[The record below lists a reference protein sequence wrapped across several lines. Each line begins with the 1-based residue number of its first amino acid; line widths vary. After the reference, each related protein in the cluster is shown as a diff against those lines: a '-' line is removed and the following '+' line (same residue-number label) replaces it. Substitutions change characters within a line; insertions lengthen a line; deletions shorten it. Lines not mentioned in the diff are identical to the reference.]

1 MNKEI
6 SEKQGIKR
14 QGFYI
19 IAIILLVAGLTFL
32 EMKITDFG
40 SDIPISNTILMFTLI
55 NINLLL
61 LLTLLL
67 LVFRN
72 LAKLYYERRSKL
84 LGTKLKTRLTI
95 AFITLSLLPTIVLF
109 FFSIHF
115 ISASIAFWFNAPVEK
130 TLNSSLSVG
139 QKLYEFVE
147 EKNLF
152 FAERGALQID
162 KLKYLKKEKRKD
174 LVRYVQILQRAF
186 DRDAVEIYTPGA
198 ERLTF
203 SVENKLAGYYLEVL
217 KSDELT
223 TIAKGKNAKTI
234 TQDTS
239 IGEFIKTISTI
250 PFNVE
255 VKDAKAFMVISS
267 LAPIGLSS
275 DLASIATG
283 YEEYQQL
290 KMAKKPVQITNY
302 IALSIVAL
310 LVIFCAIWFG
320 FHIAES
326 ITTPLSKFAEGTQR
340 ISQGD
345 LSHQIDFETDDE
357 IGTLITSF
365 NKMTKELATGREK
378 LAYSEQLMISQNIE
392 LEKSRRY
399 IEIVL
404 ENVSAGVIT
413 LDNKGIVRTLNKA
426 AETMLSMKNEK
437 VVNKHW
443 KDFLK
448 GDYLDLAQRILT
460 QINPNADKIVFP
472 LSVAINGIPRYFS
485 IHYHSLTDDTNQ
497 NIGAVMVFDDLTELE
512 KAQRVAAW
520 REVARRIAHEVKNPL
535 TPINLSAQRLKRKY
549 SKRINEEIFDTCT
562 NTITEQ
568 VEHIRNLVNQFS
580 TFAKFPEVNLK
591 KCNIATVVSETIAL
605 YDDGLENVEIKTD
618 FADNIPDLNLDPQH
632 MKQAFI
638 NLFDNAVSAVNNNG
652 IIKVKISYDEIL
664 QIVTIEIADDG
675 KGLSDNEKSKLFEP
689 YFSTKTSGMGLGLA
703 IVNSIITDHN
713 GSIRVQDNKPQ
724 GAKFII
730 ELSVE

>member
-1 MNKEI
+1 MDKEKPEI
-6 SEKQGIKR
+6 HRMKKEGL
-14 QGFYI
+14 I
-19 IAIILLVAGLTFL
+19 IVAIILAVTALTFI
-32 EMKITDFG
+32 EIRITDFG
-40 SDIPISNTILMFTLI
+40 PDIPVSNTILMFTLI

-72 LAKLYYERRSKL
+72 LAKLYYEKKSKL

-198 ERLTF
+198 ERLTL
-203 SVENKLAGYYLEVL
+203 SVENKLAEYYLEVL
-217 KSDELT
+217 TSDELT
-223 TIAKGKNAKTI
+223 AIPKGKNAKTI
-234 TQDTS
+234 TQNTN

-250 PFNVE
+250 PFNVD

-267 LAPIGLSS
+267 LAPRGLSS
-275 DLASIATG
+275 DLVSIATG

-310 LVIFCAIWFG
+310 LVVFCAIWFG

-326 ITTPLSKFAEGTQR
+326 ITTPISKFAEGTLR

-345 LSHQIDFETDDE
+345 LDYKIDFETDDE

-365 NKMTKELATGREK
+365 NKMTKELKTGREK
-378 LAYSEQLMISQNIE
+378 LAHSEKLMMHQNIE

-399 IEIVL
+399 MEIVL
-404 ENVSAGVIT
+404 ENVSAGVLT
-413 LDNKGIVRTLNKA
+413 LDNDGKITTLNKA
-426 AETMLSMKNEK
+426 AKTMLSLKSENIL
-437 VVNKHW
+437 NKHW

-448 GDYLDLAQRILT
+448 GDYLNIAQKVLS
-460 QINPNADKIVFP
+460 QISPSSDKAVFP
-472 LSVAINGIPRYFS
+472 LSVAIDGIPRYFS
-485 IHYHSLTDDTNQ
+485 IHYNSLKDDTDQ

-535 TPINLSAQRLKRKY
+535 TPINLSAQRLKKKY
-549 SKRINEEIFDTCT
+549 SKQINEDIFETCT
-562 NTITEQ
+562 NTIIDQ

-580 TFAKFPEVNLK
+580 TFAKFPEVNLQQ
-591 KCNIATVVSETIAL
+591 CSIEVIVNETIAL
-605 YDDGLENVEIKTD
+605 YKEGLENVTIKPD
-618 FADNIPDLNLDPQH
+618 FDKNLPSLNLDPQH

-638 NLFDNAVSAVNNNG
+638 NLFDNAVSAVNKNG
-652 IIKVKISYDEIL
+652 IIRVTISYDEIL
-664 QIVTIEIADDG
+664 QIVTVEIADNG
-675 KGLSDNEKSKLFEP
+675 KGISDSEKIKLFEP

-703 IVNSIITDHN
+703 IVNSIITDHH
-713 GSIRVQDNKPQ
+713 GSIRVQDNKPD

-730 ELSVE
+730 ELPV

>member
-1 MNKEI
+1 MNNEKN
-6 SEKQGIKR
+6 EKQGMKK
-14 QGFYI
+14 QGFI
-19 IAIILLVAGLTFL
+19 IVVIILLVAVFTFI
-32 EMKITDFG
+32 EMRITDFG
-40 SDIPISNTILMFTLI
+40 SDIPVSNTILMFTLI

-72 LAKLYYERRSKL
+72 LAKLYYEKKSKI
-84 LGTKLKTRLTI
+84 LGSKLKTRLTI

-152 FAERGALQID
+152 FAERAAYQID
-162 KLKYLKKEKRKD
+162 SRKLLIKANQKK
-174 LVRYVQILQRAF
+174 LARYVQIVQRAF
-186 DRDAVEIYTPGA
+186 DRDAIEIYTLGA
-198 ERLTF
+198 KRLTF
-203 SVENKLAGYYLEVL
+203 SIESKLQADFLEL
-217 KSDELT
+217 LTSDELI
-223 TIAKGKNAKTI
+223 TIAKGETVKTI
-234 TQDTS
+234 TQTTNA
-239 IGEFIKTISTI
+239 GEFVKTIATI
-250 PFNVE
+250 PFNVGAKE
-255 VKDAKAFMVISS
+255 AKAFIVVSS
-267 LAPIGLSS
+267 LAPKDLAS
-275 DLASIATG
+275 DLALIASG
-283 YEEYQQL
+283 FEEYQQL

-326 ITTPLSKFAEGTQR
+326 ITTPISQFAEGTQR
-340 ISQGD
+340 IIEGD
-345 LSHQIDFETDDE
+345 LDYTIDFETDDE
-357 IGTLITSF
+357 IGTLISSF
-365 NKMTKELATGREK
+365 NKMTKELATGRKKLAHSEK
-378 LAYSEQLMISQNIE
+378 LMINQNIE

-399 IEIVL
+399 MEIVL

-413 LDNKGIVRTLNKA
+413 LDNDGKILTLNKA
-426 AETMLSMKNEK
+426 AETMLSMKSET
-437 VVNKHW
+437 VLGKHW

-448 GDYLDLAQRILT
+448 GEYWDIAQKILN
-460 QINPNADKIVFP
+460 QISPSSDKLVFP
-472 LSVAINGIPRYFS
+472 LSVAINGAPRYFS
-485 IHYHSLTDDTNQ
+485 MHYNSLRDDTGL
-497 NIGAVMVFDDLTELE
+497 NIGAVMVFDDLTEIE

-549 SKRINEEIFDTCT
+549 SKQISEDIFDTCT

-580 TFAKFPEVNLK
+580 TFAKFPEVDLQPCKIDIIVN
-591 KCNIATVVSETIAL
+591 ETIAL
-605 YDDGLENVEIKTD
+605 YRDGLENVKIQAD
-618 FADNIPDLNLDPQH
+618 FAKDLPVLNLDAQH

-638 NLFDNAVSAVNNNG
+638 NLFDNAVSAINSNG
-652 IIKVKISYDEIL
+652 IIQVNIL
-664 QIVTIEIADDG
+664 FEKMLKIVTVEIADNG
-675 KGLSDNEKSKLFEP
+675 KGIADSEKIRLFEP

-703 IVNSIITDHN
+703 IVNSIVTDHH
-713 GSIRVQDNKPQ
+713 GSIRVQDNKPK

-730 ELSVE
+730 ELPV

>member
-1 MNKEI
+1 MDKKI
-6 SEKQGIKR
+6 PVKQGIKKE
-14 QGFYI
+14 GI
-19 IAIILLVAGLTFL
+19 IIVAIIFVVAALTFI
-32 EMKITDFG
+32 EVRITDFG

-72 LAKLYYERRSKL
+72 LAKLYYEKKSKL

-198 ERLTF
+198 KRLTL
-203 SVENKLAGYYLEVL
+203 SVENKLAEYYLEVL
-217 KSDELT
+217 TSDELAA
-223 TIAKGKNAKTI
+223 IPIGKNAKTI
-234 TQDTS
+234 TQDTN
-239 IGEFIKTISTI
+239 IGEFIKTITTI
-250 PFNVE
+250 PFNVD

-267 LAPIGLSS
+267 LAPVGLSS
-275 DLASIATG
+275 DLVSIAKG

-310 LVIFCAIWFG
+310 LVVFCAIWFG

-326 ITTPLSKFAEGTQR
+326 ITTPISKFAEGTLR
-340 ISQGD
+340 ITQGD
-345 LSHQIDFETDDE
+345 LDYKIDFETDDE

-365 NKMTKELATGREK
+365 NTMTKELAIGRQK
-378 LAYSEQLMISQNIE
+378 LAYSEKLMIRQNIE

-399 IEIVL
+399 MEIVL
-404 ENVSAGVIT
+404 ENVSAGVLT
-413 LDNKGIVRTLNKA
+413 LDNNGKIMTLNKA
-426 AETMLSMKNEK
+426 AETMLSLKSKNIL
-437 VVNKHW
+437 NRHW

-448 GDYLDLAQRILT
+448 GDYLDTAQKVLN
-460 QINPNADKIVFP
+460 QISPSSDRAVFP
-472 LSVAINGIPRYFS
+472 LSVTIGGIPKYFS
-485 IHYHSLTDDTNQ
+485 IHYNSLKDDTDQ

-549 SKRINEEIFDTCT
+549 AKKINENIFDTCT
-562 NTITEQ
+562 NTILVQ

-580 TFAKFPEVNLK
+580 TFAKFPEVNLQ
-591 KCNIATVVSETIAL
+591 KCSIETIVNETIAL
-605 YDDGLENVEIKTD
+605 YQEGLENVEIKTD
-618 FADNIPDLNLDPQH
+618 FVKNIPKLNLDPQH

-652 IIKVKISYDEIL
+652 TILATISFDEIL
-664 QIVTIEIADDG
+664 QIVTVEIADNG
-675 KGLSDNEKSKLFEP
+675 KGIADSEKIKLFEP

-703 IVNSIITDHN
+703 IVNSIITDHH
-713 GSIRVQDNKPQ
+713 GSIRVQDNKPR

-730 ELSVE
+730 ELPV

>member
-1 MNKEI
+1 MDKDT
-6 SEKQGIKR
+6 SEKRGIKKE
-14 QGFYI
+14 GYFI
-19 IAIILLVAGLTFL
+19 VVIILIVAALTFI
-32 EMKITDFG
+32 EMRITDFG
-40 SDIPISNTILMFTLI
+40 SDIPVSNTILMFTLI
-55 NINLLL
+55 NVNLLL

-72 LAKLYYERRSKL
+72 LAKLYYERKSKL
-84 LGTKLKTRLTI
+84 LGSKLKTRLTI

-147 EKNLF
+147 EKDLF
-152 FAERGALQID
+152 FAERAAYQIVSYNHLI
-162 KLKYLKKEKRKD
+162 KGKEKD
-174 LVRYVQILQRAF
+174 LARYVQVVQRAF
-186 DRDAVEIYTPGA
+186 DRDAIEIYTPGA
-198 ERLTF
+198 ERLTL
-203 SVENKLAGYYLEVL
+203 STDHKLAEYYLEVL
-217 KSDELT
+217 TSDELT
-223 TIAKGKNAKTI
+223 TIPRGKNAKTI
-234 TQDTS
+234 TQNTTM
-239 IGEFIKTISTI
+239 GEFIKTISTI

-255 VKDAKAFMVISS
+255 AKDAKAFIVISS
-267 LAPIGLSS
+267 LAPVGLSS
-275 DLASIATG
+275 DLVSIATG
-283 YEEYQQL
+283 FEEYQQL

-310 LVIFCAIWFG
+310 LVVFCAVWFG

-326 ITTPLSKFAEGTQR
+326 ITTPISKFAEGTQR
-340 ISQGD
+340 ISEGD
-345 LSHQIDFETDDE
+345 LNYKIDFETDDE
-357 IGTLITSF
+357 IGTLISSF
-365 NKMTKELATGREK
+365 NKMTSDLATGREK
-378 LAYSEQLMISQNIE
+378 LAKSEKLMIKQNIE

-399 IEIVL
+399 MEIVL

-413 LDNKGIVRTLNKA
+413 LDNSGKIITLNKA
-426 AETMLSMKNEK
+426 AETMLSMKSER
-437 VVNKHW
+437 VLNKHW

-448 GDYLDLAQRILT
+448 GDYLDLAQKILN
-460 QINPNADKIVFP
+460 QISPNSDKLIFP
-472 LSVAINGIPRYFS
+472 LSVAIDGIPRYFS
-485 IHYHSLTDDTNQ
+485 IHYNSLADDTGQ

-549 SKRINEEIFDTCT
+549 SKQINEDIFDTCT

-580 TFAKFPEVNLK
+580 TFAKFPEVNLQQ
-591 KCNIATVVSETIAL
+591 CNIEVIVTETIAL
-605 YDDGLENVEIKTD
+605 YKDGLENVSIETEFEK
-618 FADNIPDLNLDPQH
+618 NVPVLNLDSQH

-638 NLFDNAVSAVNNNG
+638 NLFDNAVSAINSNG
-652 IIKVKISYDEIL
+652 IIQIKIAYDEFL
-664 QIVTIEIADDG
+664 QIVTVEIADNG
-675 KGLSDNEKSKLFEP
+675 KGIADSEKIKLFEP

-703 IVNSIITDHN
+703 IVNSIITDHH

-730 ELSVE
+730 ELPV